1 MDEIDKLLKDLKQ
14 EYSENQQKT
23 QPPNPPS
30 IKPNSSNPSLSLSST
45 GITPSQKSISK
56 SNSGVDKLLDDVKA
70 DFQQQDLAEELQRQ
84 EETEAEKNRQEK
96 IKLKQKQTLEK
107 QAKTWLEQLEP
118 LSQEGLWFEKFAEGY
133 PSKLEAAIAYINPAN
148 S

>member
-14 EYSENQQKT
+14 EYSENKQKI

-30 IKPNSSNPSLSLSST
+30 AKPNSSN
-45 GITPSQKSISK
+45 PSQKSISK

-70 DFQQQDLAEELQRQ
+70 DFQQQDLADELQRQ
-84 EETEAEKNRQEK
+84 EKIEAEKKHQEK

-133 PSKLEAAIAYINPAN
+133 PSNLEAAIAYLNPAN